1 MASPDAMTGTP
12 GTTWKP
18 VGGAL
23 AASAVLHAFGF
34 AALAAILLRPEGL
47 PGPASVAAPLTAV
60 LVAKP
65 APAESSAVA
74 GAAAPPPP
82 RPREPAPPIPTAPA
96 ATSVSAPPPW
106 SGIPIDTSLPWYPPT
121 PPAPVRPLLE
131 AGVEI
136 AEIRNLTMVGEDI
149 ERRIQRGFDVAA
161 DLPMTLKSGSELG
174 YPIDALNAGIE
185 GRVLVWFAVDEAG
198 KVVDREGLDGPQE
211 LRDWVLE
218 RIDQLIDKPARSK
231 YDEGVRA
238 WAALEVT
245 FTREAAEDA
254 RNRLAAEAAAAP
266 SRPSKSADVR

>member
-1 MASPDAMTGTP
+1 M
-12 GTTWKP
+12 
-18 VGGAL
+18 
-23 AASAVLHAFGF
+23 
-34 AALAAILLRPEGL
+34 
-47 PGPASVAAPLTAV
+47 
-60 LVAKP
+60 
-65 APAESSAVA
+65 
-74 GAAAPPPP
+74 
-82 RPREPAPPIPTAPA
+82 
-96 ATSVSAPPPW
+96 
-106 SGIPIDTSLPWYPPT
+106 
-121 PPAPVRPLLE
+121 LE
-131 AGVEI
+131 AGVEV
-136 AEIRNLTMVGEDI
+136 AEIRNLTMLGEDI

-218 RIDQLIDKPARSK
+218 RVDQLIDKPARSK

-254 RNRLAAEAAAAP
+254 RNRLAAEAAAAQ
-266 SRPSKSADVR
+266 SRPRKSADIR